1 MRRALIF
8 VIFIL
13 LCNINNSH
21 AQFAA
26 DKDAAY
32 LATLKAVADIK
43 INDEEE
49 LDNVNRLRQDPQFNQ
64 KLYQMVQKLSNSKN
78 KDSKNQRILRILKKA
93 GKDIYDELK

>member
-1 MRRALIF
+1 M
-8 VIFIL
+8 
-13 LCNINNSH
+13 CNINNSS

-32 LATLKAVADIK
+32 LATLKAVADFK

-49 LDNVNRLRQDPQFNQ
+49 LENVNRLRQDQQFNR
-64 KLYQMVQKLSNSKN
+64 KLYQMVQKLSNSRN
-78 KDSKNQRILRILKKA
+78 KDSKNQRVLRILKKA

>member
-8 VIFIL
+8 VIIIL
-13 LCNINNSH
+13 LCNINNSL

>member
-1 MRRALIF
+1 MLRALIF
-8 VIFIL
+8 AFFIL
-13 LCNINNSH
+13 LCNINNSS

-32 LATLKAVADIK
+32 LATLKAVADFK

-49 LDNVNRLRQDPQFNQ
+49 LENVNRLRQDQQFNR

-78 KDSKNQRILRILKKA
+78 KDSKNQRVLSILKKA

>member
-8 VIFIL
+8 AFFIL
-13 LCNINNSH
+13 LCNFNNSS

-32 LATLKAVADIK
+32 LATLKAVADFK

-49 LDNVNRLRQDPQFNQ
+49 LENVNRLRQDQQFNR
-64 KLYQMVQKLSNSKN
+64 KLYQMVQKLSNSRN
-78 KDSKNQRILRILKKA
+78 KDSKNQRVLRILKKA

>member
-8 VIFIL
+8 AFFIL
-13 LCNINNSH
+13 LCNINNSS

-32 LATLKAVADIK
+32 LATLKAVADFK

-49 LDNVNRLRQDPQFNQ
+49 LENVNRLRQDQQFNR
-64 KLYQMVQKLSNSKN
+64 KLYQWCKSFQTQETKTAKISEFCVF
-78 KDSKNQRILRILKKA
+78 
-93 GKDIYDELK
+93 